1 MHDATDFWLVAGT
14 SAPVIALANV
24 VLFGDTFERIL
35 SFRAVRGEV
44 KASDSEKR
52 WAKRGLRIG
61 YFTAALSAGNLTAQ
75 LLVLVFALDFFTGGI
90 SLFSATTVKL
100 IFSYGVSVLLGGSMG
115 SGFVHHAANEMQ
127 AASPK
132 QPSTP
137 PSTDA

>member
-24 VLFGDTFERIL
+24 VLFGDTIERIL
-35 SFRAVRGEV
+35 GFTTVRGEV
-44 KASDSEKR
+44 RASDSEKR
-52 WAKRGLRIG
+52 WAKIGLIIG
-61 YFTAALSAGNLTAQ
+61 SITAALSAGNLTAQ
-75 LLVLVFALDFFTGGI
+75 LIVLVAALDLFTTGI
-90 SLFSATTVKL
+90 SIFSATAV
-100 IFSYGVSVLLGGSMG
+100 IFFFSYGIAVLLCGSMG
-115 SGFVHHAANEMQ
+115 SGLVHHAANEMQ